1 MIQTVIPPAVERYG
15 DIIFQDRPGHNGD
28 LFSRRHPRMSQPNR
42 AKIFAPF
49 AALVGF
55 DERVHR
61 KEIAYVPRHLL
72 DADEEWELNQT
83 LYKIHCLTV
92 NSRLARI
99 NKVSVSVEYF
109 VLCTDEENDAYQIKG
124 QYNAIT
130 GTVLKVDTHEQRINL
145 CCDGAVHAIL
155 FSDIYRITM
164 A

>member
-1 MIQTVIPPAVERYG
+1 MQTVIPPAVERYG

-28 LFSRRHPRMSQPNR
+28 LFSRRHPRMIQLNR

-72 DADEEWELNQT
+72 DADEEWELNQM
-83 LYKIHCLTV
+83 LYKIHCLTA

-99 NKVSVSVEYF
+99 NKASVSVEQEEWY
-109 VLCTDEENDAYQIKG
+109 VQASGIIVSIYDSDREVVDEYIK
-124 QYNAIT
+124 
-130 GTVLKVDTHEQRINL
+130 
-145 CCDGAVHAIL
+145 
-155 FSDIYRITM
+155 
-164 A
+164 